1 MVGSQTVDRLSEIK
15 RKFADSA
22 RVINDDDHAW
32 WIVVAETASAFV
44 AEDSWC
50 VTHDDTG
57 ACPCGY
63 NQLRAALK

>member
-1 MVGSQTVDRLSEIK
+1 MVSQTVDRLSEIK
-15 RKFADSA
+15 RKFDAA
-22 RVINDDDHAW
+22 EVIDDDDHAW
-32 WIVVAETASAFV
+32 LIVVAETARAFL